1 MKHNLIYTI
10 DMIEAGIFAVLGSVC
25 IYGAIAKG
33 AWWHI
38 GTAAICIVMA
48 VALWKSA
55 IVDEGEIDLE

>member
-1 MKHNLIYTI
+1 MKNLIYKLDKALAIAFT
-10 DMIEAGIFAVLGSVC
+10 VLGLGVL
-25 IYGAIAKG
+25 YGVIAKG

-38 GTAAICIVMA
+38 GTMVICAVMA

>member
-1 MKHNLIYTI
+1 MKNLIYKLDKALAIAFT
-10 DMIEAGIFAVLGSVC
+10 VLGLGAL
-25 IYGAIAKG
+25 YGVVAKG

>member
-10 DMIEAGIFAVLGSVC
+10 DMVLAFIFGVLAFAC

-38 GTAAICIVMA
+38 GTAAICAAVA

>member
-1 MKHNLIYTI
+1 MKNLIYKLDKALAIAFT
-10 DMIEAGIFAVLGSVC
+10 VLGLGAL
-25 IYGAIAKG
+25 YGVVAKG

-38 GTAAICIVMA
+38 GMAVICAVMA